1 MARKIRIEYAD
12 AAYHVIARGN
22 QKRAVIADDPDR
34 TMRLDPLGEAC
45 AKTGW
50 RMNAY
55 LLTGNHYH
63 RLVEAPERAIAGRS
77 NGMTLREADR
87 SQAALIHIPV
97 CRDRPLDRGRGDG
110 FGQSAIT
117 RPGQHFSP
125 AARNS
130 DRA

>member
-22 QKRAVIADDPDR
+22 QGRAVIADDLDR

-63 RLVEAPERAIAGRS
+63 RLVEAPDGNSVAGTWMGEEL
-77 NGMTLREADR
+77 GMTRTVRWAK
-87 SQAALIHIPV
+87 S
-97 CRDRPLDRGRGDG
+97 
-110 FGQSAIT
+110 T
-117 RPGQHFSP
+117 RHAELKRLKEQLLEGVTE
-125 AARNS
+125 
-130 DRA
+130 